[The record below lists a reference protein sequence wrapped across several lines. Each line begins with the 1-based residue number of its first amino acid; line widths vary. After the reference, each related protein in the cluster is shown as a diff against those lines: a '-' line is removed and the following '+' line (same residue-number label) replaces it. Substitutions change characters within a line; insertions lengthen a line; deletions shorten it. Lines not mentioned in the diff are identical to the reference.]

1 MWWLS
6 TEGSQSK
13 ERDRALSTALKGTEH
28 PRSQSWNTSPSAST
42 TLCVSAPDF
51 SQMLSLLIWSLLP
64 SALHSLCCQLPALQE
79 GFYSLASWIQINYP
93 HLPSSLRQHHSPSHS
108 LTKDDSVTGMPYGK
122 STYKQILQSQV
133 INNQS
138 LTGAIEVVFFG
149 HGC

>member
-13 ERDRALSTALKGTEH
+13 ERDRALSTALKGVEH

-42 TLCVSAPDF
+42 TLCVSAPDS
-51 SQMLSLLIWSLLP
+51 SQMLSVLIWSLLP

-79 GFYSLASWIQINYP
+79 GFYSLASWVEIKYP
-93 HLPSSLRQHHSPSHS
+93 H
-108 LTKDDSVTGMPYGK
+108 DDSVTGMSYGK
-122 STYKQILQSQV
+122 STYKIDPTSQV
-133 INNQS
+133 INSQS
-138 LTGAIEVVFFG
+138 LTGAIEVVFLG